1 MAFYLFQFWIGFDI
15 PGFFKR
21 KSKITVET
29 IKNHF
34 TEILKNKGIDTKTQ
48 WKEKAQNYLKY
59 DSTGKDIIRL
69 ALLIASHD
77 TIPDTTNKGIV
88 KLGRRGCS
96 KYLCLE
102 KWLSN
107 DLKTIEHIAPQ
118 TNKDNMWD
126 EALYDINIETY
137 QAIGNLTL
145 LPQDLN
151 SSAGNKGWKEKL
163 LYYQSVAE
171 KDPAKIDDIKRRAA
185 ALEIDLNPDT
195 IQLLKGSHF
204 NEHLSSVSSMS
215 ADDVWNKELVDNRT
229 DAILDIIW
237 NKVSTWIFN

>member
-1 MAFYLFQFWIGFDI
+1 M
-15 PGFFKR
+15 
-21 KSKITVET
+21 
-29 IKNHF
+29 
-34 TEILKNKGIDTKTQ
+34 
-48 WKEKAQNYLKY
+48 
-59 DSTGKDIIRL
+59 
-69 ALLIASHD
+69 
-77 TIPDTTNKGIV
+77 
-88 KLGRRGCS
+88 
-96 KYLCLE
+96 
-102 KWLSN
+102 
-107 DLKTIEHIAPQ
+107 
-118 TNKDNMWD
+118 
-126 EALYDINIETY
+126 
-137 QAIGNLTL
+137 
-145 LPQDLN
+145 N

>member
-1 MAFYLFQFWIGFDI
+1 ML
-15 PGFFKR
+15 
-21 KSKITVET
+21 KIS
-29 IKNHF
+29 
-34 TEILKNKGIDTKTQ
+34 L
-48 WKEKAQNYLKY
+48 
-59 DSTGKDIIRL
+59 
-69 ALLIASHD
+69 
-77 TIPDTTNKGIV
+77 
-88 KLGRRGCS
+88 
-96 KYLCLE
+96 LE